1 MGDMV
6 APLCSTSCGA
16 QSAAA
21 VAAAI
26 AAESGCCPVRCA
38 TVFTEGDTLTTVPEF
53 DIAVEDLQLVE
64 VTVTGYVVKLEDNVD
79 GIQGGFVYFRG
90 MARRFD
96 GDDVLPGLAVLLQNT
111 TLQSLSAGLAT
122 AFNVSGNTLQFQLD
136 GAAGTYRWDLEMQVC
151 VRDQLVDVIAGGG

>member
-6 APLCSTSCGA
+6 APLCSTVCGA

-38 TVFTEGDTLTTVPEF
+38 TAFTEGNTSETVPEF
-53 DIAVEDLQLVE
+53 DLAVADGQVVE
-64 VTVTGYVVKLEDNVD
+64 VTVTGYVVRTDANNSGAE
-79 GIQGGFVYFRG
+79 GGFVYFRG
-90 MARRFD
+90 LARRYDAD
-96 GDDVLPGLAVLLQNT
+96 GSSPGLAVLLQNT

-122 AFNVSGNTLQFQLD
+122 SFNVSGNTLQFLID
-136 GAAGTYRWDLEMQVC
+136 GATGTYRWDLEMSYC
-151 VRDQLVDVIAGGG
+151 IRDQIVDIIIA